1 MRIAAIPGD
10 GIGKEVLPE
19 GIRVLQAAAERW
31 GFDLS
36 FEQMEWASCEY
47 YSHHGKMMPD
57 DWHEQLSRF
66 DAIYFGAVGWPDTV
80 PDHISLWGSL
90 LKFRREFDQYV
101 NLRPVRLFPGVPCP
115 LAGKQPGDID
125 FYVVRE
131 NTEGEYSSLGGRVN
145 EGTEHEVVI
154 QESVFTRRGV
164 DRILRYAFEVRGRD
178 KVLRAFYNVCPHRGH
193 QLLSG
198 EGKAKNVI
206 TCPYHAWAF
215 KLDGNLAHARN
226 CENVANFDSDKAQL
240 VPVRLE
246 EYAGFVFINMDPN
259 ATSVEDQLP
268 GLGAKVL
275 EACPEVHDLKLA
287 ARFTTRT
294 TANWKNIVDN
304 YLECYHC
311 GPAHPGFSDSVQVDR
326 YWHTMHGNWTLQYG
340 FAKPSE
346 QSFKFEECT
355 DAAFHGFW
363 LWPCTMLNVTP
374 IKGMMTVIYEFPV
387 DSETTLQNYDIYF
400 TNEELTDEQKSLI
413 EWYRD
418 VFRPEDLRLVESV
431 QKGLKSRGYRGQGRI
446 MADSSGSGISEH
458 GIAHFHNLLAQVFK
472 D

>member
-1 MRIAAIPGD
+1 MSTEFYCEEFPAEQN
-10 GIGKEVLPE
+10 GKPVQTLK
-19 GIRVLQAAAERW
+19 
-31 GFDLS
+31 DL
-36 FEQMEWASCEY
+36 
-47 YSHHGKMMPD
+47 
-57 DWHEQLSRF
+57 
-66 DAIYFGAVGWPDTV
+66 
-80 PDHISLWGSL
+80 
-90 LKFRREFDQYV
+90 
-101 NLRPVRLFPGVPCP
+101 
-115 LAGKQPGDID
+115 
-125 FYVVRE
+125 
-131 NTEGEYSSLGGRVN
+131 
-145 EGTEHEVVI
+145 
-154 QESVFTRRGV
+154 
-164 DRILRYAFEVRGRD
+164 
-178 KVLRAFYNVCPHRGH
+178 
-193 QLLSG
+193 
-198 EGKAKNVI
+198 
-206 TCPYHAWAF
+206 
-215 KLDGNLAHARN
+215 
-226 CENVANFDSDKAQL
+226 
-240 VPVRLE
+240 
-246 EYAGFVFINMDPN
+246 
-259 ATSVEDQLP
+259 
-268 GLGAKVL
+268 L

-294 TANWKNIVDN
+294 PANWKNIVDN

-346 QSFKFEECT
+346 QSFKFEEGT

>member
-1 MRIAAIPGD
+1 M
-10 GIGKEVLPE
+10 
-19 GIRVLQAAAERW
+19 
-31 GFDLS
+31 
-36 FEQMEWASCEY
+36 
-47 YSHHGKMMPD
+47 
-57 DWHEQLSRF
+57 
-66 DAIYFGAVGWPDTV
+66 
-80 PDHISLWGSL
+80 
-90 LKFRREFDQYV
+90 
-101 NLRPVRLFPGVPCP
+101 
-115 LAGKQPGDID
+115 
-125 FYVVRE
+125 
-131 NTEGEYSSLGGRVN
+131 
-145 EGTEHEVVI
+145 
-154 QESVFTRRGV
+154 
-164 DRILRYAFEVRGRD
+164 
-178 KVLRAFYNVCPHRGH
+178 
-193 QLLSG
+193 
-198 EGKAKNVI
+198 I

-287 ARFTTRT
+287 ARFTALTP
-294 TANWKNIVDN
+294 ANWKNIVDN

-346 QSFKFEECT
+346 QSFKFEEGT

>member
-1 MRIAAIPGD
+1 MSNLSPD
-10 GIGKEVLPE
+10 FVLPE
-19 GIRVLQAAAERW
+19 NFCANPQEAWTIPA
-31 GFDLS
+31 
-36 FEQMEWASCEY
+36 
-47 YSHHGKMMPD
+47 
-57 DWHEQLSRF
+57 RF
-66 DAIYFGAVGWPDTV
+66 YT
-80 PDHISLWGSL
+80 
-90 LKFRREFDQYV
+90 DQ
-101 NLRPVRLFPGVPCP
+101 NAF
-115 LAGKQPGDID
+115 
-125 FYVVRE
+125 
-131 NTEGEYSSLGGRVN
+131 
-145 EGTEHEVVI
+145 EHEKENVFAKSWICVAHSSELANANDYVTREI
-154 QESVFTRRGV
+154 IGESIV
-164 DRILRYAFEVRGRD
+164 LVRGRD

-206 TCPYHAWAF
+206 TCP
-215 KLDGNLAHARN
+215 
-226 CENVANFDSDKAQL
+226 
-240 VPVRLE
+240 
-246 EYAGFVFINMDPN
+246 
-259 ATSVEDQLP
+259 
-268 GLGAKVL
+268 
-275 EACPEVHDLKLA
+275 EVHDLKLA

-294 TANWKNIVDN
+294 PANWKNIVDN

-346 QSFKFEECT
+346 QSFKFEEGT